1 MPLMEIMSFFFAARL
16 TQGSSARVLRRS
28 SILKDESV
36 GGIYKDSSY
45 KWEQNSQWTLGS
57 SAFGCEV
64 VLSDYIQTQQ
74 PIHSDDS
81 EKPLQRFASLDL
93 TNKIKS
99 GRRVF
104 LLLLFKGLSVH
115 RRSAFE
121 VTPHSFQLQVIAVK
135 KKKKKKNFFNMSATF
150 SHLWTWQIKYKDACV
165 VLFWKAFCPQEVSS
179 WVFCFKL

>member
-1 MPLMEIMSFFFAARL
+1 MTYNMPLMEIMSFFFAARL

-74 PIHSDDS
+74 PIHSDES
-81 EKPLQRFASLDL
+81 EELLQRFASLDL

-135 KKKKKKNFFNMSATF
+135 KKKKKKTSLTC
-150 SHLWTWQIKYKDACV
+150 LQ
-165 VLFWKAFCPQEVSS
+165 LFLISGHDK
-179 WVFCFKL
+179 